1 MHKFATVAALA
12 AALTTPVAGHAA
24 VLFDSLAVN
33 KTTFRSGLPAGGGT
47 GQIIVFNSAT
57 AITSF
62 GFLMTATAGTKIK
75 FFIKPARTGS
85 FYLQEVTLARDYTS
99 EIIST
104 PDFAAT
110 VLKDVQYTFGFITN
124 TGVLFQADT
133 DGFAV
138 SQNGITEIPRS
149 NPNYVDY
156 AKILYDRDGLA
167 EIGLQ
172 ISGVGGAAAVP
183 EPATWALLLTGFG
196 LTGAAVRR
204 RTRQAVAA

>member
-12 AALTTPVAGHAA
+12 AALTTPVAGHAV
-24 VLFDSLAVN
+24 VLFDSFAVN
-33 KTTFRSGLPAGGGT
+33 KTTFTSGLPGGGGT
-47 GQIIVFNSAT
+47 GQIIAFNAPT

-62 GFLMTATAGTKIK
+62 GFKMTATAGTKIK
-75 FFIKPARTGS
+75 FFIKFGRVDPV
-85 FYLQEVTLARDYTS
+85 YLQEGTLDRNYTS
-99 EIIST
+99 ELIST

-110 VLKDVQYTFGFITN
+110 TLKANQYTFGFITN

-133 DGFAV
+133 DGFAI